1 MASSSKKD
9 HRKNSSGI
17 KSEPAAVALAT
28 NQAAAQAED
37 YSELLIGCGSR
48 ANKDISI
55 PGKEKFHHLV
65 RLDYNADHHPDVL
78 WDLRN
83 HPLPFEDNTF
93 NEVHAYEVL
102 EHLAQQGDY
111 RFFFAEFS
119 EYWRILKPGGHFF
132 ATVPDYRSKWAWGD
146 PSHTRVIQSE
156 SLVFLDQDEY
166 TTQVGVTKMSDFRSI
181 YKAHF
186 KFRYGTT
193 NGETLKFV
201 LEAIKQ

>member
-1 MASSSKKD
+1 MGSTLKKT
-9 HRKNSSGI
+9 HRKVS
-17 KSEPAAVALAT
+17 KT
-28 NQAAAQAED
+28 QAAIPED
-37 YSELLIGCGSR
+37 AVLPAVFSSEGYCELLIGCGSR
-48 ANKDISI
+48 VNKDISI

-65 RLDYNADHHPDVL
+65 RLDYNSDHQPDIV

-83 HPLPFEDNTF
+83 HPLPLEDNTF
-93 NEVHAYEVL
+93 DEIHAYEVL

-132 ATVPDYRSKWAWGD
+132 ASVPDYRSKWAWGD
-146 PSHTRVIQSE
+146 PSHTRVVQAE

-166 TTQVGVTKMSDFRSI
+166 TAQVGVTKMSDFRPI

-186 KFRYGTT
+186 KIRFSQT

-201 LEAIKQ
+201 LEAIKK